1 MIEEILRGIT
11 LTIGAVAFVIG
22 LYLFIFLG
30 DDDGL

>member
-1 MIEEILRGIT
+1 MRGIALT
-11 LTIGAVAFVIG
+11 LGAIAFVIG